1 MNRAVFD
8 ILMVVVK
15 MLFSAV
21 KNSPDDTA
29 DKLGIVKKV
38 AKTLSD
44 SKSPDETVDTLETVT
59 KVAKALSELKA
70 PDEKATKAQSESKAA
85 DEPEVEEEATPE
97 PDGEAE
103 PQRSFISYYQ
113 VDLLG
118 YDADETNA
126 MLRSKGLPAISEDEG
141 QGGGA
146 GFQYMRGRLV
156 IEGNGE
162 GRGSQTDGK
171 QYITSFGV
179 GSGFVNAGY
188 AFKKSGLLKVF
199 PLVGVGGGGMS
210 VSSKEQDDNGEAGEE
225 TESLE
230 LNTAAML
237 VNTGL
242 GIDFT
247 PRIWRFG
254 LLLGLRVGYN
264 SVPDVKFTVGDENTE
279 EEVAGEEMA
288 GEEVDENPLDFS
300 GPYLRFI
307 VGGGYV
313 K

>member
-21 KNSPDDTA
+21 RNSPGDTA
-29 DKLGIVKKV
+29 DKLGIVKNV
-38 AKTLSD
+38 AKVLSD
-44 SKSPDETVDTLETVT
+44 SKSPDDTADTLETVT

-70 PDEKATKAQSESKAA
+70 PDEKATKTQSESKAV
-85 DEPEVEEEATPE
+85 DEPEIEEEATPE
-97 PDGEAE
+97 QDDDAK
-103 PQRSFISYYQ
+103 PQKSFTSYYQ
-113 VDLLG
+113 FDLLG
-118 YDADETNA
+118 IDVDETNA
-126 MLRSKGLPAISEDEG
+126 MLRNKGFPAVSDESKGS
-141 QGGGA
+141 GGGFKYA
-146 GFQYMRGRLV
+146 RGRFV
-156 IEGNGE
+156 IEGSGE

-171 QYITSFGV
+171 QYVTSFGV
-179 GSGFVNAGY
+179 GSGSINAGY
-188 AFKKSGLLKVF
+188 MVKQSRLLNIF
-199 PLVGVGGGGMS
+199 PLVGVGGAVMS
-210 VSSKEQDDNGEAGEE
+210 VNSKEQDDDGEAGEE
-225 TESLE
+225 AESLE
-230 LNTAAML
+230 LSTGGLL

-254 LLLGLRVGYN
+254 LLLGLRVGYV
-264 SVPDVKFTVGDENTE
+264 SAPDVKVNARNE
-279 EEVAGEEMA
+279 ETGEEGT

-307 VGGGYV
+307 VGGGYI